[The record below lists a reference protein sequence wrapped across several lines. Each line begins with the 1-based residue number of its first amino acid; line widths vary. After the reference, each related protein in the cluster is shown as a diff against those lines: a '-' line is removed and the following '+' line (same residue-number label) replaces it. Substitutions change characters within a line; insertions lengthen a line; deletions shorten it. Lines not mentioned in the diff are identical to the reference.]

1 MLTEQM
7 KDAPAELRDEWL
19 GSYAEHIC
27 RKYGA
32 ARVKLTGQTHHLP
45 TMEMVRE
52 GVRLDDPS
60 SYEDEDLGVFE
71 CKTH

>member
-1 MLTEQM
+1 MR
-7 KDAPAELRDEWL
+7 ELLKSSRRNGS
-19 GSYAEHIC
+19 GSYAEHLC

-32 ARVKLTGQTHHLP
+32 ARVKLTGQIHNLP
-45 TMEMVRE
+45 TMEMVRD

-60 SYEDEDLGVFE
+60 SYESELFGVFE